1 MFKINATTGAVTM
14 HAGDTGSFKVH
25 ATRETGDEWSSDDR
39 MMLTVTSPS
48 GQVVIQRYYRL
59 DTELGDGYA
68 LIQFHN
74 DDTDGF
80 GAGVYSMERRYII
93 GPSWDGT
100 APTGDVTDALAEGV
114 AHIVNGAVVR
124 TPKGTGQTTL
134 EILRVYGEV

>member
-1 MFKINATTGAVTM
+1 MFEINSTTGAVTM
-14 HAGDTGSFKVH
+14 HAGDTGAYKVH
-25 ATRETGDEWSSDDR
+25 ATRETGTAWTEDDR
-39 MMLTVTSPS
+39 MLLTVTSPS

-59 DTELGDGYA
+59 DTSLGNGYA
-68 LIQFHN
+68 RIQFAN
-74 DDTDGF
+74 DDTDKF
-80 GAGVYSMERRYII
+80 GAGVYSMERRYFVS
-93 GPSWDGT
+93 PNWDGT